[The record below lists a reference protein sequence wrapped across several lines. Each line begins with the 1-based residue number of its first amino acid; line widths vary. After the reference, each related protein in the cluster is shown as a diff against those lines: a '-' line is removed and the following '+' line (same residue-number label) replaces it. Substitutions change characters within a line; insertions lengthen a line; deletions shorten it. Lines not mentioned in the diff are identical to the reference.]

1 MSSDGEFGRGPARGG
16 LTVTHHQR
24 SSPDGARRGGR
35 RNNREVKWPR
45 LTNLNPDPA
54 FAGAAWAPIRDGAT
68 VLGCTAEADCVVRGS
83 GVAPRHAVVCCSSAQ
98 GVVVLCAST
107 WCGDARRWQQS
118 RHGREGS
125 HAPGARESR
134 RARAAVAFRYEARQD
149 ESLDAFDATDAWHAA
164 IAEVSQKG
172 SGAFA
177 DEFRGLSQLD
187 DEEEAPAR
195 AASPDPPEYTTA
207 RAPDPV
213 PRVVVGGGPSPPR
226 KSGRA
231 GSAAAR

>member
-1 MSSDGEFGRGPARGG
+1 MNLVEDLPEEVLPSPPSPAVVVR
-16 LTVTHHQR
+16 R
-24 SSPDGARRGGR
+24 SSPRRSPQQPKAL
-35 RNNREVKWPR
+35 KWPR

-68 VLGCTAEADCVVRGS
+68 VLGCTQEADCVVQGS

-98 GVVVLCAST
+98 GVVVLCALPGAETHVDGNRVAMDEREATRLEHGSRVVL
-107 WCGDARRWQQS
+107 ARRL
-118 RHGREGS
+118 
-125 HAPGARESR
+125 
-134 RARAAVAFRYEARQD
+134 AFRYEARQD

-187 DEEEAPAR
+187 DEEAVPAR
-195 AASPDPPEYTTA
+195 AASPDPPEL
-207 RAPDPV
+207 
-213 PRVVVGGGPSPPR
+213 SLIHI
-226 KSGRA
+226 
-231 GSAAAR
+231 